1 MSSTKKFFL
10 YVLLIFIAYWIPIL
24 QSLLILDVSELYG
37 LDFIYKLSFVQ
48 ILGFILAI
56 KFLFYRNNRN
66 YKDDDLKGYFEK
78 LAKQLLY
85 LMISWGFC
93 YIYFYMFQQL
103 F

>member
-10 YVLLIFIAYWIPIL
+10 YALLIFITYWIPIL

-37 LDFIYKLSFVQ
+37 LDFIYKFSFVQ
-48 ILGFILAI
+48 IFGFILAI
-56 KFLFYRNNRN
+56 KLLFYRNNRN
-66 YKDDDLKGYFEK
+66 YKDDDLKVYFEK
-78 LAKQLLY
+78 LTKQLLY

>member
-10 YVLLIFIAYWIPIL
+10 YLLLLFLAFWIPIL
-24 QSLLILDVSELYG
+24 QSLFILDLSELYG

-56 KFLFYRNNRN
+56 KFLFHRNNRN
-66 YKDDDLKGYFEK
+66 KYDDLKGYFEK

-93 YIYFYMFQQL
+93 YIYFYMFK
-103 F
+103 